1 MELFSAIFFL
11 ILLLDFVVIWRI
23 AGARAPSGAAAKRM
37 LARPSAAGRRQALLG
52 GLLPA
57 VPAGGRPA
65 CRAGLPAS
73 KRCKGLPQLALLGY
87 HSKDAFSTTKKIS
100 RNG

>member
-11 ILLLDFVVIWRI
+11 ILLLDFVVFGRI
-23 AGARAPSGAAAKRM
+23 AGARGAAAKRM
-37 LARPSAAGRRQALLG
+37 LARPSAAGRRQAPLG

-57 VPAGGRPA
+57 GGLPA
-65 CRAGLPAS
+65 CRAGLLAAE
-73 KRCKGLPQLALLGY
+73 RCKGLPQLALLGY

>member
-1 MELFSAIFFL
+1 MSRLSKLWNCFLPFFFL
-11 ILLLDFVVIWRI
+11 ILLLDLVVIWRI

-57 VPAGGRPA
+57 G
-65 CRAGLPAS
+65 GLPAS